1 MTIRYNA
8 PVVLS
13 YAVAAA
19 LVMLIDQ
26 ISGTGFAVRNFA
38 VPGDLAGVAPIGYL
52 RLLTHILGHS
62 DWTHL
67 LANFA
72 LILLIGPILE
82 EKYRSGPLLL
92 MMVITALVTGALNVL
107 FLSTGLMGASGIVFM
122 MILLSSF
129 TNIRSGQIPLT
140 FVLVVVIYL
149 AREAVSAFTEDS
161 ISQFAHIAGGV
172 CGSLFG
178 FAITRAT
185 PQPALP
191 AEPADHMEESP

>member
-1 MTIRYNA
+1 MKIRYNA

-19 LVMLIDQ
+19 VVMVIDQ
-26 ISGTGFAVRNFA
+26 IAGAQFAERNFA
-38 VPGDLAGVAPIGYL
+38 VPGSLAGAAPISYV
-52 RLLTHILGHS
+52 RLLTHVLGHG

-82 EKYRSGPLLL
+82 EKYRSGPLL
-92 MMVITALVTGALNVL
+92 MMMAITALVTGALNVL
-107 FLSTGLMGASGIVFM
+107 FLETGLMGASGIVFM

-129 TNIRSGQIPLT
+129 TNIRSGEIPLT

-149 AREAVSAFTEDS
+149 AREVVSAFADDS
-161 ISQFAHIAGGV
+161 ISQFAHVAGGL

-178 FAITRAT
+178 FAITRAA
-185 PQPALP
+185 PQFAQP
-191 AEPADHMEESP
+191 AEPRHHLEE

>member
-1 MTIRYNA
+1 MKIRYNS
-8 PVVLS
+8 PVVLT

-19 LVMLIDQ
+19 AVMLIDQ
-26 ISGTGFAVRNFA
+26 ISSSGFAVRVFA
-38 VPGDLAGVAPIGYL
+38 VPGNFVGIPPIGYV
-52 RLLTHILGHS
+52 RLLTHVLGHS

-82 EKYRSGPLLL
+82 EKYGSVPLLI
-92 MMVITALVTGALNVL
+92 MMVSTALVTGVLNVL

-129 TNIRSGQIPLT
+129 TNIRSGEIPLT
-140 FVLVVVIYL
+140 FVLVIVIYL
-149 AREAVSAFTEDS
+149 VREAVSAFAADS
-161 ISQFAHIAGGV
+161 ISQFAHIAGGA

-178 FAITRAT
+178 FVITRST
-185 PQPALP
+185 SELTL
-191 AEPADHMEESP
+191 PADHMEES

>member
-1 MTIRYNA
+1 MRIRYNA

-19 LVMLIDQ
+19 AVMVIDQ
-26 ISGTGFAVRNFA
+26 ISGTEFAARNFA
-38 VPGDLAGVAPIGYL
+38 VPGSLAGAPAIGYV
-52 RLLTHILGHS
+52 RLITHVLGHS
-62 DWTHL
+62 NWAHL

-82 EKYRSGPLLL
+82 EKYGSGPLVL
-92 MMVITALVTGALNVL
+92 MMAITALTTGGLNVL

-129 TNIRSGQIPLT
+129 TNIRSGEIPLT
-140 FVLVVVIYL
+140 FVLVVLMYL
-149 AREAVSAFTEDS
+149 TREVFTAFTEDS
-161 ISQFAHIAGGV
+161 ISQFAHIAGGL

-178 FAITRAT
+178 FAITRGA
-185 PQPALP
+185 PRLAQP
-191 AEPADHMEESP
+191 AEPPERLEE

>member
-1 MTIRYNA
+1 MKIRYNS
-8 PVVLS
+8 PVVLT
-13 YAVAAA
+13 YAIAAA
-19 LVMLIDQ
+19 VVMLIDQ
-26 ISGTGFAVRNFA
+26 ISGGEFAVRNFA
-38 VPGDLAGVAPIGYL
+38 VPGNFSNVAPIGYV
-52 RLLTHILGHS
+52 RLLTHVLGHA

-82 EKYRSGPLLL
+82 EKYDSWALLL
-92 MMVITALVTGALNVL
+92 MVVITALVTGVLNVL
-107 FLSTGLMGASGIVFM
+107 FLSTGLMGASGVVFM

-129 TNIRSGQIPLT
+129 TNIRSGEIPLT

-149 AREAVSAFTEDS
+149 AREAVSAFAADS

-178 FAITRAT
+178 FVITHSAPR
-185 PQPALP
+185 PV
-191 AEPADHMEESP
+191 EPADYKEETP

>member
-1 MTIRYNA
+1 MKIRYNA

-19 LVMLIDQ
+19 VVMVIDQ
-26 ISGTGFAVRNFA
+26 IAGAQFAERNFA
-38 VPGDLAGVAPIGYL
+38 IPGSLAGSAPLGYL
-52 RLLTHILGHS
+52 RLITHVLGHAN
-62 DWTHL
+62 WAHL

-82 EKYRSGPLLL
+82 EKYGSWPLLL
-92 MMVITALVTGALNVL
+92 MMAITALATGGLNVL

-129 TNIRSGQIPLT
+129 TNIRSGEIPLT
-140 FVLVVVIYL
+140 FVLVVLMYL
-149 AREAVSAFTEDS
+149 TREVFAAVTEDS
-161 ISQFAHIAGGV
+161 ISQFAHIAGGI

-178 FAITRAT
+178 FAITRAA
-185 PQPALP
+185 PQLVQP
-191 AEPADHMEESP
+191 AEPTDHLEE